1 MTDTLQTY
9 LEFATETAYLAGKLT
24 LGYFQTGVRPDMKAD
39 DTPVTVA
46 DRGAE
51 ELIRARI
58 EQRFPG
64 HAVLGEEF
72 GETVGIDASHRW
84 IIDPIDGTKA
94 FIRGV
99 PLYAVLLGLEI
110 EGRVEVGVSYFPAL
124 VEMIYAATDHGCWWN
139 GRRARVSEVATLDRA
154 FVTTTDPGSFARH
167 GRGDAWQR
175 LAAAT
180 YHRAGWSDAYGHC
193 LVATG
198 RVELALD
205 PIMSVWDCGPF
216 PPILREAGGYFGDW
230 QGNETIYGNEAIS
243 TTPTLLPQ
251 VLKLI
256 RGEPSTN

>member
-1 MTDTLQTY
+1 MTDILQSY

-24 LGYFQTGVRPDMKAD
+24 LGYFQAGVRPDLKAD

-64 HAVLGEEF
+64 HAILGEEF
-72 GETVGIDASHRW
+72 GESAGSADAGHRW

-99 PLYAVLLGLEI
+99 PLYAVLIGLEI

-124 VEMIYAATDHGCWWN
+124 DEMVYAASGHGCWWN

-198 RVELALD
+198 RV
-205 PIMSVWDCGPF
+205 
-216 PPILREAGGYFGDW
+216 GG
-230 QGNETIYGNEAIS
+230 TISA
-243 TTPTLLPQ
+243 
-251 VLKLI
+251 
-256 RGEPSTN
+256 